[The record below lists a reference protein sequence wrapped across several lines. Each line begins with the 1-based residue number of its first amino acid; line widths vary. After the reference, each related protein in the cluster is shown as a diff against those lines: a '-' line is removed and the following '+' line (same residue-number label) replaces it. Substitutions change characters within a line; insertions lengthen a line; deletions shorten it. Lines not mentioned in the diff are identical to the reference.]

1 MVPVNPE
8 NGVVGRS
15 HELKCPE
22 GPKTES
28 WRRWWLAGRS
38 GHAVTP
44 RRQPARMT
52 QLSLPEGS
60 FSRLSEGGLISARLA
75 SGPQATPRKSN
86 GAGGNELLFPQI
98 FAVAACLSDS

>member
-60 FSRLSEGGLISARLA
+60 FSRLSEGGSSPLVWHPVPKLHRENQMGQGEMSSCSHKSSQSRL
-75 SGPQATPRKSN
+75 
-86 GAGGNELLFPQI
+86 
-98 FAVAACLSDS
+98 V